1 MKEFLKRLL
10 GVDALKAQIDMLQD
24 KQQTIQRDNE
34 AMQLEIS
41 MLSRGGKQLDVA
53 KTQASQLMMIVNKSC
68 FKKGGFVPIVQE
80 QCNMYKNTKAPA
92 MEEIYANTILVQKR

>member
-41 MLSRGGKQLDVA
+41 MLSRGGKQLDIA
-53 KTQASQLMMIVNKSC
+53 KTQASQLLLIVDDFRARN
-68 FKKGGFVPIVQE
+68 FGG
-80 QCNMYKNTKAPA
+80 TS
-92 MEEIYANTILVQKR
+92 R

>member
-41 MLSRGGKQLDVA
+41 MLSRGGKQLDIA
-53 KTQASQLMMIVNKSC
+53 KTQASQLMMIVDDFRARN
-68 FKKGGFVPIVQE
+68 FGG
-80 QCNMYKNTKAPA
+80 TS
-92 MEEIYANTILVQKR
+92 R

>member
-53 KTQASQLMMIVNKSC
+53 KTQASQLMMLVND
-68 FKKGGFVPIVQE
+68 F
-80 QCNMYKNTKAPA
+80 
-92 MEEIYANTILVQKR
+92 RR

>member
-53 KTQASQLMMIVNKSC
+53 KTQASQLLLIVDDFRARN
-68 FKKGGFVPIVQE
+68 FGG
-80 QCNMYKNTKAPA
+80 TS
-92 MEEIYANTILVQKR
+92 R

>member
-53 KTQASQLMMIVNKSC
+53 KTQASQLLLIVDDFRARN
-68 FKKGGFVPIVQE
+68 FGG
-80 QCNMYKNTKAPA
+80 N
-92 MEEIYANTILVQKR
+92 

>member
-41 MLSRGGKQLDVA
+41 MLSRGGKQLDIA
-53 KTQASQLMMIVNKSC
+53 KTQASQLMLIIEDFRARN
-68 FKKGGFVPIVQE
+68 FGGKECKQ
-80 QCNMYKNTKAPA
+80 
-92 MEEIYANTILVQKR
+92 